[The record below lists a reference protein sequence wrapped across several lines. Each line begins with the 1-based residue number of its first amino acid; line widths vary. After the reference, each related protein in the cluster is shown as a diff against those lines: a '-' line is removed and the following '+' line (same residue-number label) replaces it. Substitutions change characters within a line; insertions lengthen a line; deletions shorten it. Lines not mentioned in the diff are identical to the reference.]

1 MTENPK
7 VINRPYVIL
16 NAAMSLDGK
25 IATVSGNAD
34 FSSDADWKRVHKLR
48 TKVDALMVGINTI
61 LKDDP
66 KIHIKHYTAKK
77 LLRIIIDSKA
87 RTPLNAKVLQMDQN
101 IYPTLIVVTKTAPES
116 NIAKLKEKGAQIFE
130 AGDGDRVDLKS
141 LMVYLLNRRISK
153 ILLEGGGNL
162 NFSMLQEGLVDEVVI
177 AIAPVI
183 VGGKDAITL
192 IEGIGAES
200 VQDGFQLEF
209 KQFELLGNN
218 IVLHF
223 FKKKSN

>member
-1 MTENPK
+1 MK
-7 VINRPYVIL
+7 S
-16 NAAMSLDGK
+16 AGK
-25 IATVSGNAD
+25 I
-34 FSSDADWKRVHKLR
+34 FSTQLR
-48 TKVDALMVGINTI
+48 TFRLKILMVGINTI